1 MLSKEDNELLTR
13 VGKGTPMGELIR
25 EYWIPA
31 LPSTEFPTPDAPA
44 KRMRLLGENLVM
56 FRDTNGDIGAFPEA
70 CPHRGASLYFGRNEE
85 CGLRCVYHGWKFDVN
100 GNCMEMPSEPDG
112 SNFKDKVKINSYP
125 CKDVNRM
132 VWIYMGHRETP
143 PPFPEFDVNTIPYE
157 NAQPP
162 VVMMEE
168 ANFFQNL
175 EGDTDTSHLDWDH
188 ARLKAESGPVGEGH
202 IRGVFSPQKNP
213 YVQAQPAEYG
223 AFYTGRRKI
232 TEDKY
237 WHRINQFI
245 FPIFTMVGGDG
256 ESASLR
262 AHVPVDDTHS
272 MLISMGGSR
281 TKPLTE
287 EDLKQKRYT
296 DPFYPTGGYVQRTSN
311 PLTYFHTVAN
321 KDNDYHR
328 DYTVEKTEM
337 MSGVPFVHNLQDR
350 AMTELMASENG
361 DEAIY
366 DRSNE
371 HLGTTDGMCIMVRKQ
386 VIGAARAHQEDGTV
400 PPNVD
405 DAGMNARVRHACV
418 VTTLDGDWIADS
430 KAQRAGEED
439 HTCICGPLLGMAPGS
454 VPGELPAEAG
464 AIG

>member
-1 MLSKEDNELLTR
+1 MLSKEDNETLCR

-31 LPSTEFPTPDAPA
+31 LPSSEFPAPDAPA

-56 FRDTNGDIGAFPEA
+56 FKDTNGDIGAFPES

-85 CGLRCVYHGWKFDVN
+85 AGLRCGYHGWKFDVN

-112 SNFKDKVKINSYP
+112 SNFKDKVKIQAYP
-125 CKDVNRM
+125 CRDVNHM
-132 VWIYMGHRETP
+132 VWIYMGHRVTP
-143 PPFPEFDVNTIPYE
+143 PPFPQFDVNTLPAE
-157 NAQPP
+157 NVNPP

-175 EGDTDTSHLDWDH
+175 EGDTDTSHLDWLH
-188 ARLKAESGPVGEGH
+188 ARLNVEDGPVGEGH
-202 IRGVFSPQKNP
+202 AIGTFSPQRNP
-213 YVQAQPAEYG
+213 SVEARPANYG

-232 TEDKY
+232 GDDQY

-256 ESASLR
+256 NTAHLR

-281 TKPLTE
+281 TKPLSKE
-287 EDLKQKRYT
+287 ERNHKRFT
-296 DPFYPTGGYVQRTSN
+296 DPFYPSGGYVTRTSN

-321 KDNDYHR
+321 KENDYQR
-328 DYTVEKTEM
+328 DFTVEKTKM
-337 MSGVPFVHNLQDR
+337 YSGVGFIHNLQDR
-350 AMTELMASENG
+350 AMTELMTSESG
-361 DEAIY
+361 EAIY
-366 DRSNE
+366 DRSHE

-386 VIGAARAHQEDGTV
+386 ILNAVRIHQEDGTV
-400 PPNVD
+400 PANVN
-405 DAGMNARVRHACV
+405 DAGLNGRVRHACLV
-418 VTTLDGDWIADS
+418 LSGDGNWVAAS
-430 KAQRAGEED
+430 ESQRSGEEA
-439 HTCICGPLLGMAPGS
+439 HTCICGPLLT
-454 VPGELPAEAG
+454 GESPRDSSEGDLLR
-464 AIG
+464 IG